1 MQSGYVYILTNDS
14 FREDWVKIGKCSRP
28 VDVRS
33 KELDNTAEPLPFSIY
48 ATMQTSKYN
57 EVEKLVHKTIDRLTD
72 LRIRQNREFFN
83 VSPSVA
89 LDIFRD
95 IASTIDDAKITVYR
109 NNVPINEDQAK
120 DVAKQG
126 NDSQCRR
133 KPFRFSMVNIEVG
146 ETVNFSPTGL
156 EVKVAD
162 DKKIEHEGR
171 LNTMS
176 AFVGTFLPDELRTP
190 SDQYQGPKYFT
201 YKGETLSELRN
212 KLEEEH

>member
-1 MQSGYVYILTNDS
+1 MQSGYVYILINDS
-14 FREDWVKIGKCSRP
+14 FREDWVKIGKSSRP
-28 VDVRS
+28 VDIRS
-33 KELDNTAEPLPFSIY
+33 KELDNTAVPLPFSIY

-109 NNVPINEDQAK
+109 NNVPIDEDQVK
-120 DVAKQG
+120 EVAKPG
-126 NDSQCRR
+126 NTLQCRR
-133 KPFRFSMVNIEVG
+133 KPFRFSMVNLEAG
-146 ETVNFSPTGL
+146 ETVTFAPTGQ

-162 DKKIEHEGR
+162 DKKVEYEGR
-171 LNTMS
+171 LYTLS

-190 SDQYQGPKYFT
+190 SDRYQGPKYFT
-201 YKGETLSELRN
+201 YKGETLSDIRN
-212 KLEEEH
+212 RLEEEL

>member
-14 FREDWVKIGKCSRP
+14 FREDWVKIGKSSRP
-28 VDVRS
+28 VDIRS
-33 KELDNTAEPLPFSIY
+33 KELDNTAVPLPFSIY

-109 NNVPINEDQAK
+109 NNVPMDEDQVNE
-120 DVAKQG
+120 VAKPG

-133 KPFRFSMVNIEVG
+133 KPFRFSMVSIEVG
-146 ETVNFSPTGL
+146 ETVTFAPTGL

-162 DKKIEHEGR
+162 DKKIEYQGR
-171 LNTMS
+171 LYTLS

>member
-1 MQSGYVYILTNDS
+1 MTV
-14 FREDWVKIGKCSRP
+14 
-28 VDVRS
+28 
-33 KELDNTAEPLPFSIY
+33 PLPFSIY
-48 ATMQTSKYN
+48 ATMQTSKFN

-109 NNVPINEDQAK
+109 NNVPFGEDQLN

-146 ETVNFSPTGL
+146 ETVTFAPTGL

-162 DKKIEHEGR
+162 DKKIEYEER
-171 LNTMS
+171 LYTLS

>member
-1 MQSGYVYILTNDS
+1 MQSGFVYILTNDS
-14 FREDWVKIGKCSRP
+14 FRNDWVKIGKSSRP

-33 KELDNTAEPLPFSIY
+33 KELDNTAVPLPFSIY

-95 IASTIDDAKITVYR
+95 IASTLDDAKITVYR
-109 NNVPINEDQAK
+109 NNVPIDEDQMK
-120 DVAKQG
+120 EVAKQG
-126 NDSQCRR
+126 NDPQCRR
-133 KPFRFSMVNIEVG
+133 KPFRFSMVHIPVG
-146 ETVNFSPTGL
+146 ESVIFVPTGL

-162 DKKIEHEGR
+162 DKKIEYQGR
-171 LNTMS
+171 LYTLS

>member
-14 FREDWVKIGKCSRP
+14 FREDWVKIGKSSRS

-33 KELDNTAEPLPFSIY
+33 KELDNTAVPLPFSIY

-109 NNVPINEDQAK
+109 NNVPMDEDQVNE
-120 DVAKQG
+120 VAKPG

-133 KPFRFSMVNIEVG
+133 KPFRFSMVSIEVG
-146 ETVNFSPTGL
+146 ETVTFAPTGL

-162 DKKIEHEGR
+162 DKKIEYQGR
-171 LNTMS
+171 LYTLS

>member
-14 FREDWVKIGKCSRP
+14 FREDWVKIGKSSRP

-33 KELDNTAEPLPFSIY
+33 KELDNTAVPLPFSIY
-48 ATMQTSKYN
+48 ATMQTSRYN

-95 IASTIDDAKITVYR
+95 IASTLDDAKITVYR
-109 NNVPINEDQAK
+109 NNVPIDEDQIK
-120 DVAKQG
+120 EVAKQG
-126 NDSQCRR
+126 NDPQCRR
-133 KPFRFSMVNIEVG
+133 KPFRFSMVNIPVG
-146 ETVNFSPTGL
+146 ESVIFVPTGL

-162 DKKIEHEGR
+162 DKKIEYQGR
-171 LNTMS
+171 LYTLS